1 VDIYT
6 YVTENT
12 FDSYLYQM
20 VEGKQ
25 KFIGQVMTSK
35 SPARSA
41 EDVDETALSYAEIK
55 ALCTGDP
62 RIKEKMDLD
71 IDVQR
76 LKLLKSNH
84 LNQKYSLEDQIIKY
98 FPKSI
103 AIIRENIEVC
113 KADISRRD
121 ENTQPNADGFSPMV
135 VEGVSYTEKKKA
147 GSAILAACK
156 NMKDS
161 KSIQLGQYRG
171 FSMELT
177 FEAVFRQYKVNL
189 TGSQQYTVVLGD
201 DLFGNITRLDNTI
214 DGIEKELQTAETQ
227 LANYEA
233 QLANAKIEV
242 EKPFPQEDELKTKSA
257 RLDELNILLNLDRRE
272 NEIVDGEKGTE
283 DDAPARDTSDRE
295 R

>member
-1 VDIYT
+1 
-6 YVTENT
+6 
-12 FDSYLYQM
+12 
-20 VEGKQ
+20 
-25 KFIGQVMTSK
+25 
-35 SPARSA
+35 
-41 EDVDETALSYAEIK
+41 
-55 ALCTGDP
+55 
-62 RIKEKMDLD
+62 
-71 IDVQR
+71 
-76 LKLLKSNH
+76 
-84 LNQKYSLEDQIIKY
+84 
-98 FPKSI
+98 
-103 AIIRENIEVC
+103 
-113 KADISRRD
+113 
-121 ENTQPNADGFSPMV
+121 MV

-272 NEIVDGEKGTE
+272 NEIVDGEKGAD
-283 DDAPARDTSDRE
+283 DDAPVRDTSDRE